1 MKTVC
6 LSCVGKLKEKFF
18 ADAVGEYSKRL
29 SRFCK
34 LDICELE
41 DRAGADE
48 IKKESDAILGSISA
62 GEYVVLTD
70 LRGESVSS
78 EDLSSIL
85 DKAYSMGKS
94 TVRFIIGGSNGV
106 DDRVRRRADKVISFG
121 KATYPHQLMR
131 VILLEQIYRAF
142 TISAGMPYHK

>member
-6 LSCVGKLKEKFF
+6 VTCVGKLKERFF
-18 ADAVGEYSKRL
+18 ADAVSEYGKRL

-34 LDICELE
+34 LEICELE
-41 DRAGADE
+41 DKAGADE
-48 IKKESDAILGSISA
+48 IKKESDAILSSVRA
-62 GEYVVLTD
+62 GEFVVLTD
-70 LRGESVSS
+70 LKGESVSS
-78 EDLSSIL
+78 EELSLML
-85 DKAYSMGKS
+85 DKAYASGKS
-94 TVRFIIGGSNGV
+94 TVRFIIGGSCGV
-106 DDRVRRRADKVISFG
+106 DDRVHRCADKVISFG